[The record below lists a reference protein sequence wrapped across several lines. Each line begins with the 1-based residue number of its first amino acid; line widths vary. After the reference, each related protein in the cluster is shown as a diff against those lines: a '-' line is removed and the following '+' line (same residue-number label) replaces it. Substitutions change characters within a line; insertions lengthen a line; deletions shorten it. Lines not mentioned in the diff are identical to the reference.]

1 MGLSR
6 ENISNELLK
15 PSKRSE
21 IEQAKAQQ
29 DWIKFHTDTNL
40 DEIRGGL
47 PYQRFRT
54 FVKSQLPEDKFL
66 ASMNNLKFP
75 LPTNRLTESIFTK
88 LSKIFD
94 GRNPAFNY
102 QFHRSQERDDWE
114 WYRQEILR
122 EPSVWSQEAWRY
134 FQTEIN
140 CVMIVD
146 MPEEETTDRYPQPYF
161 YFLPISDVVSYKVNA
176 RTKNMDW
183 IMFKSDYD
191 GKKRLVV
198 IDELSYRTFDF
209 QGTTLG
215 DMLSNNPHNLGYCP
229 ARFFWSE
236 PLSLSR
242 PDIKRSPLSKELS
255 ALDWYL
261 FKSLGVKHLDTY
273 ASYPIYSAFEEECDY
288 VDKDG
293 NTCHKGYLQKP
304 SGEFVTDLN
313 GNPVP
318 CPLCKGKKN
327 LAGAGSF
334 ITVPVPVEGQP
345 DLRKPVDI
353 TTIDR
358 QSLDYNVS
366 ELKRLE
372 TQIINSCVGVD
383 NTILNET
390 SLADKQVDATF
401 ESKDNVLNRVKA
413 GFEEAQAWVDTTVCL
428 LRYGTAFISAHVSYG
443 NEFYT
448 LTAETLQARYTKAKE
463 GGASEADLDTL
474 YTQMLETMYRH
485 NPMVLQRMIVLKDIE
500 PFRHRSLTEVGE
512 MLEKG
517 LIKPEEYMLKADFMG
532 FVAKFEREND
542 NILEFGTAIPYSEKI
557 TNIQQTLLD
566 YAKRAVSPSRA

>member
-6 ENISNELLK
+6 ENISNELFK

-21 IEQAKAQQ
+21 IERAKAQQ

-114 WYRQEILR
+114 WYRQEVLK
-122 EPSVWSQEAWRY
+122 EPSVWSQDAWRF

-146 MPEEETTDRYPQPYF
+146 MPEEETIDRYPQPYF

-176 RTKNMDW
+176 RTKSMDW
-183 IMFKSDYD
+183 IMFRSDYN

-198 IDELSYRTFDF
+198 IDEQSYRTYDY

-215 DMLSNNPHNLGYCP
+215 EMLSNNPHNLGYCP
-229 ARFFWSE
+229 AKFFWSD

-358 QSLDYNVS
+358 ESLDYNVG

-372 TQIINSCVGVD
+372 TQIVNSCVGVD

-428 LRYGTAFISAHVSYG
+428 LRYGTAFIGAHVSYG

-463 GGASEADLDTL
+463 SGASEADLDTL

-542 NILEFGTAIPYSEKI
+542 NILEFGSAIPYSEKI